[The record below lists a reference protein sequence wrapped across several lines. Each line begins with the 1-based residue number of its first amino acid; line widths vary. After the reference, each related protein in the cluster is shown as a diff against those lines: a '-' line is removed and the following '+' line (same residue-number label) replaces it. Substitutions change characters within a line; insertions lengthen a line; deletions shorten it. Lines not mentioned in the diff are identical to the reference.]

1 MDKVPYP
8 DGGEQSTD
16 THLAKKYNDIIYD
29 AIMRCNVSGLML
41 ESNKHYDNLKVYSA
55 AINNLYI
62 NTFFLFGNLQV
73 KYKREGVERSTKIP
87 DKLGELRAEVKE
99 KMGLMKNSPEYRTE
113 EQFDEVMVL
122 SDNIRMYIMYGLQR
136 LNMLVRT
143 SIREPRGQESIQHWD
158 KKTIFKKG
166 GIKFENKRQL
176 EKFAN

>member
-1 MDKVPYP
+1 VPYP

-29 AIMRCNVSGLML
+29 AIMRCNVSGLVL

-55 AINNLYI
+55 AINNLYM
-62 NTFFLFGNLQV
+62 NTYFLFGYLHV
-73 KYKREGVERSTKIP
+73 KYKCGGQVSEGKLAE
-87 DKLGELRAEVKE
+87 KLGDLRSEIKE
-99 KMGLMKNSPEYRTE
+99 KMDLMKNSPEFRKENY
-113 EQFDEVMVL
+113 FDEVIELCNNM
-122 SDNIRMYIMYGLQR
+122 RMYIMYGLQK

-166 GIKFENKRQL
+166 GIKFEAKHQL

>member
-1 MDKVPYP
+1 MPYP

-55 AINNLYI
+55 AINNLYM
-62 NTFFLFGNLQV
+62 NTYFLFSYLHV
-73 KYKREGVERSTKIP
+73 KYKREGVTNETKLG
-87 DKLGELRAEVKE
+87 DKLGELRYEVKK
-99 KMGLMKNSPEYRTE
+99 KMSAMKNSPEFRTE
-113 EQFDEVMVL
+113 DYFDEVIELCNNM
-122 SDNIRMYIMYGLQR
+122 RMYIMYGLQK

-166 GIKFENKRQL
+166 GIKFENKTGM
-176 EKFAN
+176 EKFVN